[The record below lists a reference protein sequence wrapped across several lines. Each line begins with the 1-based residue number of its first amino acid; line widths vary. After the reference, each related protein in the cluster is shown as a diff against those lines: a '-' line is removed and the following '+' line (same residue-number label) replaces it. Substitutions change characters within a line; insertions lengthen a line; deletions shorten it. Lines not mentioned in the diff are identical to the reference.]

1 MKEGITKLSN
11 RPLERVRQMS
21 KRRIVYAINEQIVY
35 GMSLAYSVWQP
46 HSRRIKQRM
55 RQISSILTPLMLTGS
70 LMKSVLSLCFCIA
83 LLGAFSMAGGCG
95 GSAEVDLTSEIPAQ
109 TAEEIAAQDAYEKEL
124 AARPAKDR

>member
-1 MKEGITKLSN
+1 
-11 RPLERVRQMS
+11 
-21 KRRIVYAINEQIVY
+21 
-35 GMSLAYSVWQP
+35 
-46 HSRRIKQRM
+46 
-55 RQISSILTPLMLTGS
+55 
-70 LMKSVLSLCFCIA
+70 MKSVLSLCFCIA